1 MAHDVPS
8 RDCALGRNR
17 AGPASDRVTVC
28 QRRAEPMTTN
38 LLCERGC
45 LAAGGLLLTL
55 YVSAH
60 LDRVISSGS
69 ALRQFDAAQNG
80 AVPKPTGTSGD
91 DIDFSLW
98 SEERIG
104 AFKASLS
111 LKKEQPLAVLAIER
125 LSIRVPVFEGTDD
138 LTLNRGAGW
147 IVGTAQPGTEGN
159 TGIAAHRD
167 GFFRALKDVR
177 TGDAIELRTS
187 DATLTYRVSE
197 TRIVDPEDVGVLEP
211 RAEPS
216 VTLVTCYPFYF
227 AGSAPQ
233 RFIVHATLQRPRG
246 TTR

>member
-1 MAHDVPS
+1 
-8 RDCALGRNR
+8 
-17 AGPASDRVTVC
+17 
-28 QRRAEPMTTN
+28 MTTN
-38 LLCERGC
+38 CVCERGC
-45 LAAGGLLLTL
+45 LAIGGILLAI

-60 LDRVISSGS
+60 LDRVVSSRS
-69 ALRQFDAAQNG
+69 ALQQFDAAQRG
-80 AVPKPTGTSGD
+80 AQTGTPPKPMGTSGE

-111 LKKEQPLAVLAIER
+111 LRKEEPLAVLAIER

-147 IVGTAQPGTEGN
+147 IVGTAEPGTDGN

-167 GFFRALKDVR
+167 GFFRALKDVQ
-177 TGDAIELRTS
+177 TGDAIELRTH
-187 DATLTYRVSE
+187 DLTLIYRVSA
-197 TRIVDPEDVGVLEP
+197 TRIVDPEDVGVLAP

-233 RFIVHATLQRPRG
+233 RFIVHAALQHQRA